1 MQLLGKETRSTIW
14 NWTSLETG
22 RSNLAVSSVRRTSI
36 GRAM

>member
-1 MQLLGKETRSTIW
+1 MQLLGKETAQPFGTGAVSRP
-14 NWTSLETG
+14 G